1 MSQAN
6 AAAIK
11 RRVNAPQVQQNG
23 RPGQGTSQG
32 TGQSQLAQAQ
42 QSQGTGQGTSQGL
55 TLQQVI
61 SVIDKRLILVESGL
75 KEVQGNKTQTGVFQ
89 PQTES
94 IDNDAFSSIV
104 DEFNE
109 RFELL
114 AVEINTLKDLMLK
127 LQSFT
132 MDVNKTLMEERINIL
147 SDLGNVGEN
156 DSVTNVNS
164 IELQISD
171 ENNEHGEL
179 LLISQEQE
187 E

>member
-11 RRVNAPQVQQNG
+11 RRVNAPQVQQNV
-23 RPGQGTSQG
+23 RPGQAQ
-32 TGQSQLAQAQ
+32 QFQAQ
-42 QSQGTGQGTSQGL
+42 QSQGTAQGTAQGTGQGL

-164 IELQISD
+164 VELQISD

>member
-11 RRVNAPQVQQNG
+11 RRVNAPQVQQNV
-23 RPGQGTSQG
+23 RPGQAQ
-32 TGQSQLAQAQ
+32 QSQAQ
-42 QSQGTGQGTSQGL
+42 QSQGTAQGTAQSQQSQGTGQGL

-75 KEVQGNKTQTGVFQ
+75 KDIQGNKVQTGVFQ

-94 IDNDAFSSIV
+94 VDNDAFSAMV

-147 SDLGNVGEN
+147 SDLGNVDEN
-156 DSVTNVNS
+156 NSVTNVNAD
-164 IELQISD
+164 ELQISD
-171 ENNEHGEL
+171 ENNDHGEL
-179 LLISQEQE
+179 LLISQEQ
-187 E
+187 

>member
-23 RPGQGTSQG
+23 RPGQAQQYQG
-32 TGQSQLAQAQ
+32 TGQAE
-42 QSQGTGQGTSQGL
+42 QSQGTGQGL

-75 KEVQGNKTQTGVFQ
+75 KDIQGNKVQTGVFQ
-89 PQTES
+89 HQTENVDS
-94 IDNDAFSSIV
+94 DAFSAMV

-147 SDLGNVGEN
+147 SDLGNVAEN
-156 DSVTNVNS
+156 DSVANLNPD
-164 IELQISD
+164 ELQIS
-171 ENNEHGEL
+171 ENTEL
-179 LLISQEQE
+179 LLISQDQEQ
-187 E
+187 